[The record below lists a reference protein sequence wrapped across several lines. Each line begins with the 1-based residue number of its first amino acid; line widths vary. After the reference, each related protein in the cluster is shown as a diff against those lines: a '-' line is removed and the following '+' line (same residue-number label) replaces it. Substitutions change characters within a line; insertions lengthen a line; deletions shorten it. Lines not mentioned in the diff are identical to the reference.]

1 MAGERIILMYISEVS
16 GHHSATIA
24 IEKAVKSLSPD
35 AETLNINAFKYTNP
49 ISEKVIN
56 RIYLGVIKRTP
67 KVWDYLYDNPK
78 VAKRLAKIKDAVH
91 RFNSPKLKN
100 LFDRFHPDAVVCA
113 QAFPCGM
120 VADYKKTYNSGLP
133 LLAVLTDYIPHSYW
147 VYDKVDYYITPSA
160 EVAERLVKKG
170 VQAHKIKP
178 LGIPFDHKFNAPFD
192 KTKVMQKLKIDPGL
206 KTLLIMGG
214 GQGLGPLKSIL
225 RSLKKIKKEFQVIVV
240 AGSNKKLYN
249 SLKKKIKRYK
259 KKLLVFGYVD
269 NINELM
275 GISDILI
282 TKPGGITTAEALSKK
297 IPMVIIRPIPGQE
310 TSNTAYLTAKE
321 AAIKVDKAKEIG
333 PVIDELL
340 GNPEKLRRLAEHA
353 GRIAKPDASMDIAKL
368 VLEFC
373 RRNA

>member
-1 MAGERIILMYISEVS
+1 
-16 GHHSATIA
+16 
-24 IEKAVKSLSPD
+24 
-35 AETLNINAFKYTNP
+35 
-49 ISEKVIN
+49 
-56 RIYLGVIKRTP
+56 
-67 KVWDYLYDNPK
+67 
-78 VAKRLAKIKDAVH
+78 
-91 RFNSPKLKN
+91 
-100 LFDRFHPDAVVCA
+100 
-113 QAFPCGM
+113 
-120 VADYKKTYNSGLP
+120 
-133 LLAVLTDYIPHSYW
+133 
-147 VYDKVDYYITPSA
+147 
-160 EVAERLVKKG
+160 
-170 VQAHKIKP
+170 
-178 LGIPFDHKFNAPFD
+178 
-192 KTKVMQKLKIDPGL
+192 
-206 KTLLIMGG
+206 MGG

-275 GISDILI
+275 GVSDILI

-340 GNPEKLRRLAEHA
+340 GNPEKLRRLAEHS
-353 GRIAKPDASMDIAKL
+353 GRIAKPDSSMDIAKL
-368 VLEFC
+368 VLELC